1 MSLKHRLVVLVS
13 LFTLSAS
20 HAAMAANAPGKE
32 QLVYNVQHSKY
43 GKIGVYTNTIEHQ
56 GDITN
61 VTTTAKLSVSVLGM
75 KVHRQDISR
84 RETWQGNR
92 IVDFHS
98 VTTENGKTVE
108 LSGKAEGD
116 RFAIMTPNGTTNA
129 PADVRLANPWSRQT
143 VDGRTMLTPDRG
155 LIEKVTIRGNVQ
167 ATLNIG
173 LRQVRTEH
181 IQVLRSS
188 GAGRYD
194 VWLDEKGIPVQFSV
208 VGDDTITFTLAT

>member
-1 MSLKHRLVVLVS
+1 
-13 LFTLSAS
+13 
-20 HAAMAANAPGKE
+20 
-32 QLVYNVQHSKY
+32 
-43 GKIGVYTNTIEHQ
+43 
-56 GDITN
+56 
-61 VTTTAKLSVSVLGM
+61 
-75 KVHRQDISR
+75 
-84 RETWQGNR
+84 R

-116 RFAIMTPNGTTNA
+116 HFAIMTPNGTTNA

-143 VDGRTMLTPDRG
+143 IDGRTTLTPDRG
-155 LIEKVTIRGNVQ
+155 LLEKVTIRGDVP

-173 LRQVRTEH
+173 PRQVRTEH

-194 VWLDEKGIPVQFSV
+194 VWLDEKGIPVKFSV
-208 VGDDTITFTLAT
+208 VGDDTIPFTLAT